1 MATAKL
7 TPDQYR
13 RIAEI
18 EAYLKVVDQVKRLV
32 TELDDNRA
40 APSKTLQAVCEKIA
54 REMSQLRQRALTSN
68 IGTIT
73 DVAGA
78 MAVMAA
84 RGGGINMKIRGL
96 ADGVNS
102 LKMQLD
108 VALKAASTPEP
119 KPSGEKPA

>member
-13 RIAEI
+13 RIADI
-18 EAYLKVVDQVKRLV
+18 EAYLKAVDQVKRLV

-40 APSKTLQAVCEKIA
+40 APSKALQAVCEKIA
-54 REMSQLRQRALTSN
+54 RAMSQLRQRALTSN

-119 KPSGEKPA
+119 KAQGETPA

>member
-1 MATAKL
+1 MTGKL

-13 RIAEI
+13 RVAEI
-18 EAYLKVVDQVKRLV
+18 EDYIKVVDRVKHLV

-40 APSKTLQAVCEKIA
+40 APSKTLAAVCEKIA

-84 RGGGINMKIRGL
+84 RGGGIAMKIRGL

-102 LKMQLD
+102 LQMQLD
-108 VALKAASTPEP
+108 VALKAASTPDP
-119 KPSGEKPA
+119 KARGDKPA